1 MNRYDL
7 DPECIYH
14 LIRGWNT
21 LRLSA
26 EAPKRVPGWD
36 AVILTA
42 ASEHQARFYECQLA
56 EARAQGMIPPT
67 TRTLV
72 APDPGGARI
81 GSGGATFNALRLLAQ
96 SFGGA
101 VPADTRILMI
111 HAGGDSKRLPWSNV
125 FGKPFV
131 PLPLL
136 ADADRPVPT
145 LFDHMMASV
154 APLALQM
161 PRGGLLTLTGDVLP
175 IFDAEAMRLPDEGAL
190 VVTTPVPLDVGA
202 RHGVI
207 VPGAGDSVDRL
218 LQKYPPDRLRD
229 AGAQVGGAV
238 LIDTG
243 IYFFFGKALAGLCRF
258 AAADPDPVAQMLRE
272 KVEWSLYEEVA
283 SAFVPAHRADVA
295 ATKWG
300 ARLLADV
307 GEGDLRHHRDDD
319 LAFIHFGS
327 TSESLDQLDR
337 DWHGSLPRR
346 VLAECGHKVSGEAFC
361 YAATMAPGARVGDK
375 SLVIDSRLGDGVRIG
390 NRCVVVNVDV
400 WDEEFALWDNLCLWQ
415 LPLSQPGIRG
425 ARVTLCCGVDDNPKA
440 AFAEA
445 TFCNRRLDQWMK
457 AHGVT
462 AADLWAGG
470 RAETLWT
477 ARLFPVLPVSAG
489 LALARWMTAARSDG
503 PEMTQHWRTTP
514 RESLASLHSRVDI
527 PGLLQERAARRGGMV
542 LSALRSTVKGRL
554 DRNVQSLCAQLA
566 GPDLQA
572 QAAALAA
579 AVPERAAGD
588 DLIPASRRL
597 QMRADFLRA
606 GGHEAEAERLGD
618 AAFHAVQ
625 DEVSVAVERVT
636 PEPVRR
642 IPAGRSVRIDLPVRF
657 DISGGW
663 SDTPPYALEHPAGVL
678 NLAMTLRGERPV
690 GALVEA
696 LDEPVWEL
704 TLGDSGP
711 TRRIESSPRAAF
723 SGGLSDPFHLLI
735 TALRL
740 TGYGSEQGISQGL
753 RLRSWAHVPKGSGLG
768 TSSIL
773 GAAIIQALQRLAGRP
788 DANATVSDLVLT
800 LEQMMTT
807 GGGWQDQVGGLWP
820 GLKFIHSVPVT
831 PIRLHVEPVYLFDE
845 VRSEF
850 EQRFVVAFSGVDRLA
865 KNVLQIVV
873 ARYLRRD
880 HTLIDIIEDLIGLA
894 RHAQKSFAVGKLDEV
909 GVVIKEVWRLHQQLD
924 PHCSNPAVDAIF
936 REVHDLSCGYKLAG
950 AGGGGF
956 MGILAKDAEAAGRIR
971 RKLRDFGRG
980 VDLYDWS
987 LAQ

>member
-1 MNRYDL
+1 MKRYDL

-56 EARAQGMIPPT
+56 EARAQGMIPPST
-67 TRTLV
+67 NTLV

-81 GSGGATFNALRLLAQ
+81 GSGGATFNALRLLARARA
-96 SFGGA
+96 GKDVA
-101 VPADTRILMI
+101 RMRILMI

-131 PLPLL
+131 PFPLL
-136 ADADRPVPT
+136 ADSDRPVPT
-145 LFDHMMASV
+145 LFDHMLASA
-154 APLALQM
+154 APLALKM
-161 PRGGLLTLTGDVLP
+161 PNGGLLTLTGDVLP
-175 IFDAEAMRLPDEGAL
+175 IFDAEAMRLPEEGAL

-207 VPGAGDSVDRL
+207 VPGEDDRVARL

-243 IYFFFGKALAGLCRF
+243 IYFFFGQALDGLCRF
-258 AAADPDPVAQMLRE
+258 ACAEPDPVDAMLRD

-283 SAFVPAHRADVA
+283 SAFVPAHRPEL
-295 ATKWG
+295 ATAKWG
-300 ARLLADV
+300 ARLLAAV
-307 GEGDLRHHRDDD
+307 GNGDLRHHRDDD

-327 TSESLDQLDR
+327 TAENLDQLGR

-346 VLAECGHKVSGEAFC
+346 VLAECGHRVSQEAFC
-361 YAATMAPGARVGDK
+361 YAGSIAPGARVGDG

-390 NRCVVVNVDV
+390 NRCVVVNVDA
-400 WDEEFALWDNLCLWQ
+400 WDEEFALWDNLCLWV
-415 LPLSQPGIRG
+415 LPVSWPETPG
-425 ARVTLCCGVDDNPKA
+425 ARTALCCGVDDNPKLP
-440 AFAEA
+440 FAQA
-445 TFCNRRLDQWMK
+445 TFCNRRLDQWM
-457 AHGVT
+457 AGHGVT
-462 AADLWAGG
+462 AADLWPGEKPG
-470 RAETLWT
+470 TLWT
-477 ARLFPVLPVSAG
+477 ARMFPVVPASAG
-489 LALARWMTAARSDG
+489 LALAQWMTAARTDG
-503 PEMTQHWRTTP
+503 PDMTQLWRSTP
-514 RESLASLHSRVDI
+514 RESLASLHAQVDI
-527 PGLLQERAARRGGMV
+527 PRLLEERAARRGGMV

-554 DRNVQSLCAQLA
+554 DRNVQSLCAQLS
-566 GPDLQA
+566 GPGLQA

-579 AVPERAAGD
+579 AIPERAPGE
-588 DLIPASRRL
+588 DLIPMSRRL

-606 GGHEAEAERLGD
+606 GGHDGEAERLGG
-618 AAFHAVQ
+618 AAFNAVQ

-636 PEPVRR
+636 AEPVRG
-642 IPAGRSVRIDLPVRF
+642 IPAKRSVRIDLPVRF

-663 SDTPPYALEHPAGVL
+663 SDTPPYSLERPAGVL

-690 GALVEA
+690 GATLEA

-704 TLGDSGP
+704 ALGDDGP
-711 TRRIESSPRAAF
+711 TRRIESSSRAAF
-723 SGGLSDPFHLLI
+723 SGGLGDPFHLLI

-740 TGYGSEQGISQGL
+740 TGYGSAKGISQGL
-753 RLRSWAHVPKGSGLG
+753 RLRSWARVPKGSGLG

-788 DANATVSDLVLT
+788 DGNAIVSDLVLT

-845 VRSEF
+845 VRAEF

-894 RHAQKSFAVGKLDEV
+894 RHAQKSFAVGRIDEV
-909 GVVIKEVWRLHQQLD
+909 GMVIKEVWRLHQQLD

-936 REVHDLSCGYKLAG
+936 REVHDLSVGYKLAG

-971 RKLRDFGRG
+971 RKLRDFGHG
-980 VDLYDWS
+980 VELYDWA